1 MDKDKSKDEDVNN
14 QIRKFLKIVG
24 ITSHNKIS
32 EKLKENNNLIKV
44 TMKFEINGVEIEKF
58 ETEFKNF

>member
-1 MDKDKSKDEDVNN
+1 MDNDQSKKEGVNN

-32 EKLKENNNLIKV
+32 EKLKENNNSIKV
-44 TMKFEINGVEIEKF
+44 AMKLEINGVEIEKF
-58 ETEFKNF
+58 ETELKNI